1 MKTRLLIF
9 AGLIGTVLSS
19 ACSNEAVQSE
29 VSKDVPADNFHLTE
43 LVDRGGSTLRID
55 CQGTR
60 PQVTMLAPA
69 SETWFVPVR
78 LRFQDAA
85 ADQAYRA
92 ATDMAIDEAD
102 SWTFDTDLKAYE
114 VSWPTVLMDT
124 LIIAERVFIELAP
137 EDQTPYAMVFDMT
150 DRAREKIQ
158 DCVNRNSERVDQE
171 LRRLGLG
178 PYDTRPKLPDH
189 VRPAPDEETLLA
201 LYDEFSLSVDKA
213 NKVLVPD
220 MTEAQES
227 RLAELSKI
235 GKGTAEPFSMVI
247 SYFIEQYPENTAA
260 LEDFIAGYGFDGRD
274 QWMDVGDRFY
284 VGLEAVR
291 QERNSPGWLD
301 SHHLISGQAW
311 SELGSA
317 EKEMTGLVAAMSD
330 AELSYFQRNFETL
343 TRK

>member
-9 AGLIGTVLSS
+9 AGFIGTTVLC
-19 ACSNEAVQSE
+19 ACSNEAVPSE
-29 VSKDVPADNFHLTE
+29 TLKELPADNFYLTE

-60 PQVTMLAPA
+60 PQVTMIAPSTEA
-69 SETWFVPVR
+69 WFVPVK

-85 ADQAYRA
+85 ADQAYRT
-92 ATDMAIDEAD
+92 ATDTAIDEMD
-102 SWTFDTDLKAYE
+102 SWTFDDELKAYE
-114 VSWPTVLMDT
+114 VRWPTVLMDT
-124 LIIAERVFIELAP
+124 LIIADRVFIELEP

-178 PYDTRPKLPDH
+178 PYDKRPTLPNH
-189 VRPAPDEETLLA
+189 VRPAVDEETLLA

-213 NKVLVPD
+213 SKVLVPNI
-220 MTEAQES
+220 TEAQES
-227 RLAELSKI
+227 RLAELSAA
-235 GKGTAEPFSMVI
+235 GKGTAEPFSAVM
-247 SYFIEQYPENTAA
+247 SYFIEQYPENAAA
-260 LEDFIAGYGFDGRD
+260 LEDFISGYGFDGRD

-291 QERNSPGWLD
+291 RERNAPGWLD
-301 SHHLISGQAW
+301 SHHYISGQAW

-317 EKEMTGLVAAMSD
+317 EKDMTGLVAAMSD
-330 AELSYFQRNFETL
+330 TELSYFQHNFETL